1 MPVQWE
7 YLEANWGKWRPFERD
22 WAIYAESAFVTGQI
36 ESIESLPDPNDESV
50 KWQIVFT
57 RVAVNVTDSLSH
69 HIQQRLTKIDD
80 NWVHVMG
87 SDRFVRRR
95 YTNDDITETIY
106 PTDTMAVDT
115 INS

>member
-22 WAIYAESAFVTGQI
+22 WAIYAESAGQI

-69 HIQQRLTKIDD
+69 HIQQRLKKEGDR
-80 NWVHVMG
+80 WVHVVG
-87 SDRFVRRR
+87 SDRFVRRL
-95 YTNDDITETIY
+95 YTDDDMTETSNIDGHM
-106 PTDTMAVDT
+106 TVDT

>member
-69 HIQQRLTKIDD
+69 HIQQRLQKEGDR
-80 NWVHVMG
+80 WVHVVG
-87 SDRFVRRR
+87 SDRFVRRL
-95 YTNDDITETIY
+95 YTDDDGHMT
-106 PTDTMAVDT
+106 VDT